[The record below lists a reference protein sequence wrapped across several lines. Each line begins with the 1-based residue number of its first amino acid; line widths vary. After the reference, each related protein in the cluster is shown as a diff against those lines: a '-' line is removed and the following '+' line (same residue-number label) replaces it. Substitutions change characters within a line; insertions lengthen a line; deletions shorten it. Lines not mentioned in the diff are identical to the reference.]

1 MNRKML
7 EVYVYRNF
15 NSGCHLIMGFQVIFI
30 TSLLI
35 YTFRIFY
42 NIICVRIYIHIYIYT
57 HTHTHIHIYSFV
69 MPQRDSHMTI
79 IHIFLEFVV
88 NPLLKA

>member
-7 EVYVYRNF
+7 EVYVYGNF
-15 NSGCHLIMGFQVIFI
+15 NTGCHLIMGFQVIFI

-42 NIICVRIYIHIYIYT
+42 NNMCVELYIYTYIYIYMY
-57 HTHTHIHIYSFV
+57 IYSFL
-69 MPQRDSHMTI
+69 MLQRDSHMTI

>member
-15 NSGCHLIMGFQVIFI
+15 NTGCHLIMGFQVIFI

-42 NIICVRIYIHIYIYT
+42 NIICVEYIYIYT
-57 HTHTHIHIYSFV
+57 HTYI
-69 MPQRDSHMTI
+69 
-79 IHIFLEFVV
+79 
-88 NPLLKA
+88 